1 MLSTHNCPPLLTG
14 LLAEARTLTALRGST
29 LKEAGGQLTL
39 QAQAQG
45 GVIDLLV
52 CDYQA
57 GALRGYI
64 RHDPDRL
71 SVLNEKSGLR
81 DMFGEGYLALTF
93 DQALTGERYQ
103 GIVPLEGDSLADPAP
118 HYFRQSGRI
127 PSLVGLAK
135 ADSGRRE
142 R

>member
-1 MLSTHNCPPLLTG
+1 MSFRRVLYGSLSNHIYPPLLTG
-14 LLAEARTLTALRGST
+14 LLAEALTLTALVGST
-29 LKEAGGQLTL
+29 LKEAGVQLTL
-39 QAQAQG
+39 QAHAQG
-45 GVIDLLV
+45 GVIDRLV

-93 DQALTGERYQ
+93 DQAQ
-103 GIVPLEGDSLADPAP
+103 I
-118 HYFRQSGRI
+118 GRAH
-127 PSLVGLAK
+127 V
-135 ADSGRRE
+135 
-142 R
+142 